1 MYPMLA
7 SPSTTSTA
15 SRSTAASLVATAMHM
30 RRAQR
35 LGVDAKSLA
44 VVDEQ
49 ERCRYPSKFCGNKR
63 AVKSTGRLHRFCE
76 HHRRRANQNQKRWS
90 QMRRAAPQPTTPL
103 GSPSRSLLS
112 PASSCLSSPLSSS
125 SSSSSVH
132 TTPIDSPVTTDWIA
146 QHAAS
151 TSEWSTVHASLSAV
165 SAACHLDAWCASPVC
180 PASPSHPADLA
191 NWSFVDATSS
201 ESDGSSSD
209 CDSELSSDEITTL
222 LALLSGDEDQ
232 QCASFVSSGVDA
244 VDMFFASVW

>member
-112 PASSCLSSPLSSS
+112 PASSCLSSPSSFA
-125 SSSSSVH
+125 VLFIRPH
-132 TTPIDSPVTTDWIA
+132 
-146 QHAAS
+146 HANRF
-151 TSEWSTVHASLSAV
+151 
-165 SAACHLDAWCASPVC
+165 ACHDRLDRPTRGVHKRMEHGPRVVVC
-180 PASPSHPADLA
+180 G
-191 NWSFVDATSS
+191 V
-201 ESDGSSSD
+201 
-209 CDSELSSDEITTL
+209 C
-222 LALLSGDEDQ
+222 
-232 QCASFVSSGVDA
+232 CVSSRRVVCLA
-244 VDMFFASVW
+244 CVSCIPVASCRPGQLEFRGHDVKRERQQQ